1 MYCSRNGDVDPA
13 EAVTTSP
20 EVAVPGENSAPNGPV
35 SEAALETMPTEE
47 LAELQENYAVM

>member
-35 SEAALETMPTEE
+35 SETALETMPTEE